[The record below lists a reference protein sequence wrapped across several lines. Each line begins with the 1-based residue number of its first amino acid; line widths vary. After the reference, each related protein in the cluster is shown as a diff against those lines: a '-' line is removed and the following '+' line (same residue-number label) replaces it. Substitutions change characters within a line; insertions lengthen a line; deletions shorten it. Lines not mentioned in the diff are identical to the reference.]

1 MHRSAAWAIIPR
13 SVSRP
18 CRRLLATC
26 AALALAG
33 LVPLVAA
40 SAAVADNTWT
50 LLAPLPEKLDAPV
63 FALAVSPADSQ
74 LVLVGTGTGSIY
86 RSRDG
91 GQTWAAVRRDPG
103 HAVLSIAFNPARP
116 GLVLAGTR
124 GGGVVRSSDAGQTWT
139 AQTGLEK
146 AVGRAFGFAKTFT
159 VVGTEQGVLTLKDTG
174 PATSPGLPTISV
186 SALAVATPNDPSR
199 LLAGGDASRG
209 TEPLPL
215 FNSADGGQTWNEV
228 KGVATSSNMVS
239 ALAAYGGA
247 MPPKVD
253 TRPVLLGTNTG
264 VYSTIDNGGTWQQL
278 TGGGALPATDFNQVL
293 FTAAHADRYYVAS
306 DGGAS
311 DRGGI
316 WSTTDNGA
324 HFNPLRPPVS
334 AVTALA
340 LSADEQPTLYAA
352 TFRAADHAVMLF
364 SYRDTGGQPQ
374 PLAQPLPTPAAGG
387 AAPPPPATA
396 GGGWLVALLAGPE
409 APYLA
414 IGAAALAVLFLA
426 GFAYF
431 RRGRSRRL

>member
-1 MHRSAAWAIIPR
+1 
-13 SVSRP
+13 VSRP
-18 CRRLLATC
+18 CRRFLATC

-33 LVPLVAA
+33 LVPAVAA
-40 SAAVADNTWT
+40 SAAVTDNTWT

-63 FALAVSPADSQ
+63 FALAVSPADNQ
-74 LVLVGTGTGSIY
+74 LVLAGTGTGSIY

-91 GQTWAAVRRDPG
+91 GQTWASVRRDPG
-103 HAVLSIAFNPARP
+103 HAVLTIAFNPARP

-124 GGGVVRSSDAGQTWT
+124 GGGVVRSTDGGQTWT

-159 VVGTEQGVLTLKDTG
+159 VVGTEQGVLTVKDTG
-174 PATSPGLPTISV
+174 QATSPALPAISV
-186 SALAVATPNDPSR
+186 SALAVTALNDPSK
-199 LLAGGDASRG
+199 LLAGGDATRG

-215 FNSADGGQTWNEV
+215 FNSADGGLTWNEI

-239 ALAAYGGA
+239 ALAAYGGP

-264 VYSTIDNGGTWQQL
+264 VYASIDNGGTWQQL
-278 TGGGALPATDFNQVL
+278 TGGGALPATDFNQVV
-293 FTAAHADRYYVAS
+293 FTAGHVDRYYVAS

-311 DRGGI
+311 DRGGV

-324 HFNPLRPPVS
+324 HFNALRPPVP

-340 LSADEQPTLYAA
+340 LSGDEQPTLYVAS
-352 TFRAADHAVMLF
+352 FRAADHAVMLF

-374 PLAQPLPTPAAGG
+374 PLAQPLPTPSGGG
-387 AAPPPPATA
+387 AAAALPPTA
-396 GGGWLVALLAGPE
+396 GSGWLVALLAGPE

-414 IGAAALAVLFLA
+414 VGAAALAVLFLA
-426 GFAYF
+426 GVSYF

>member
-1 MHRSAAWAIIPR
+1 M
-13 SVSRP
+13 
-18 CRRLLATC
+18 
-26 AALALAG
+26 
-33 LVPLVAA
+33 VAA

-63 FALAVSPADSQ
+63 FALAVSPTDSQ
-74 LVLVGTGTGSIY
+74 LVLAGTGTGSIY

-91 GQTWAAVRRDPG
+91 GQTWASVRRDPG
-103 HAVLSIAFNPARP
+103 HGVLSIAFNPGRP

-124 GGGVVRSSDAGQTWT
+124 GGGVVRSADYGQTWT
-139 AQTGLEK
+139 AQAGLEK
-146 AVGRAFGFAKTFT
+146 AVGRSFGFAKTFT
-159 VVGTEQGVLTLKDTG
+159 VVGTEQGVLTLKDSGLATP
-174 PATSPGLPTISV
+174 PALSNISV
-186 SALAVATPNDPSR
+186 SALAVAALNDPSK
-199 LLAGGDASRG
+199 LLAGGDATRG

-215 FNSADGGQTWNEV
+215 FNSTDGGLTWNEV

-239 ALAAYGGA
+239 ALAAFGGA

-264 VYSTIDNGGTWQQL
+264 VYSSVDNGGTWQQL
-278 TGGGALPATDFNQVL
+278 TGGGALPATDFNQVV
-293 FTAAHADRYYVAS
+293 FSAGHADRYYVAS

-311 DRGGI
+311 DRGGV

-324 HFNPLRPPVS
+324 HFNPLRPPVA

-340 LSADEQPTLYAA
+340 LSAEEQPTLYVA
-352 TFRAADHAVMLF
+352 TFRAADHAVLLF

-374 PLAQPLPTPAAGG
+374 PLAQPLPTPPGAVAAQGP
-387 AAPPPPATA
+387 AATA
-396 GGGWLVALLAGPE
+396 NSGWLVALLAGPE

-414 IGAAALAVLFLA
+414 IGAAAVAVLMLA

>member
-1 MHRSAAWAIIPR
+1 M
-13 SVSRP
+13 
-18 CRRLLATC
+18 
-26 AALALAG
+26 
-33 LVPLVAA
+33 VAA

-63 FALAVSPADSQ
+63 FALAVSPTDSQ
-74 LVLVGTGTGSIY
+74 LVLAGTGTGSIY

-91 GQTWAAVRRDPG
+91 GQTWASVRRDPG
-103 HAVLSIAFNPARP
+103 HGVLSIAFNPGRP

-124 GGGVVRSSDAGQTWT
+124 GGGVVRSADYGQTWT
-139 AQTGLEK
+139 AQAGLEK
-146 AVGRAFGFAKTFT
+146 AVGRSFGFAKTFT
-159 VVGTEQGVLTLKDTG
+159 VVGTEQGVLTLKDSGLATP
-174 PATSPGLPTISV
+174 PALSNISV
-186 SALAVATPNDPSR
+186 SALAVAALNDPSK
-199 LLAGGDASRG
+199 LLAGGDATRG

-215 FNSADGGQTWNEV
+215 FNSTDGGLTWNEV

-239 ALAAYGGA
+239 ALAAFGGA

-264 VYSTIDNGGTWQQL
+264 VYSSVDNGGTWQQL
-278 TGGGALPATDFNQVL
+278 TGGGALPATDFNQVV
-293 FTAAHADRYYVAS
+293 FSAGHADRYYVAS

-311 DRGGI
+311 DRGGV

-324 HFNPLRPPVS
+324 HFNPLRPPVA

-340 LSADEQPTLYAA
+340 LSAEEQPTLYVA
-352 TFRAADHAVMLF
+352 TFRAADHAVLLF

-374 PLAQPLPTPAAGG
+374 PLAQPLPTPPGAVAAQRP
-387 AAPPPPATA
+387 AATA
-396 GGGWLVALLAGPE
+396 SSGWLVALLAGPE

-414 IGAAALAVLFLA
+414 IGAAAVAVLMLA

>member
-1 MHRSAAWAIIPR
+1 
-13 SVSRP
+13 V
-18 CRRLLATC
+18 
-26 AALALAG
+26 
-33 LVPLVAA
+33 VAA

-50 LLAPLPEKLDAPV
+50 LLAPLPEKLDVPV
-63 FALAVSPADSQ
+63 FALAASPADNQ
-74 LVLVGTGTGSIY
+74 LVLAGTATGSIY

-91 GQTWAAVRRDPG
+91 GQTWTSVRRDPG
-103 HAVLSIAFNPARP
+103 HAVLTIAFNPGKP

-124 GGGVVRSSDAGQTWT
+124 GGGVVRSTDAGQTWT
-139 AQTGLEK
+139 VQTGLEK
-146 AVGRAFGFAKTFT
+146 TVGRAFGFAKTFT
-159 VVGTEQGVLTLKDTG
+159 LVGTEQGVLTVKDTG
-174 PATSPGLPTISV
+174 LTPLPALPAISV
-186 SALAVATPNDPSR
+186 SALAVAALNDPSK
-199 LLAGGDASRG
+199 LLAGGDATRG

-215 FNSADGGQTWNEV
+215 FNSADGGQTWTEV

-239 ALAAYGGA
+239 ALAAFGGT

-264 VYSTIDNGGTWQQL
+264 VYFSVDNGGTWQQL
-278 TGGGALPATDFNQVL
+278 TGGGALPAPDFNQVV
-293 FTAAHADRYYVAS
+293 FTAGHADRYYVAS

-324 HFNPLRPPVS
+324 HFNGLRPPVP

-340 LSADEQPTLYAA
+340 LSADEQPTLYLA
-352 TFRAADHAVMLF
+352 TFRAADHAVLLF
-364 SYRDTGGQPQ
+364 SYRDTGGSPQ
-374 PLAQPLPTPAAGG
+374 PLAQPLPSPGGG
-387 AAPPPPATA
+387 ATATAPPATA
-396 GGGWLVALLAGPE
+396 GSGWLLALVAGPE

-414 IGAAALAVLFLA
+414 VGAAALAVLFLA